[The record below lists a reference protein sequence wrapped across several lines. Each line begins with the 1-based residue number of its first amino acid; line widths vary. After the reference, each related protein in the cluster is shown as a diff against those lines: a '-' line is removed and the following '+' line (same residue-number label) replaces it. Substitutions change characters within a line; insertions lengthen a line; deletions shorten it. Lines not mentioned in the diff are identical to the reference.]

1 MAFTDLVGSYLQNRM
16 DTATRPFTDPS
27 GYAAD
32 RFNSAFPSTTMETE
46 EERRKRLERE
56 AAERGN
62 TEVASTTVKSYADG
76 SQEEVKKTQI
86 PAPQEAPAPQA
97 APAPGPVDPN
107 TYQRML
113 QAESGN
119 RQLGP
124 DGQIMTSPKGAL
136 GAGQIMPSTAMQPGY
151 GVPSIF
157 DMAQQQGIDV
167 PARDEATARQLL
179 GNEQLN
185 RQFGQNYFNA
195 MQQRFPQD
203 PAASVAAY
211 NAGPGRVGQNM
222 QANAGQLNRSQLP
235 QETQAYLQKTLGGQ
249 APQQA
254 QAPAQAI
261 APEQA
266 TAAPAAPAQP
276 VNPEQAPASPMIAGT
291 PTSDVGLTPTE
302 QALKQQ
308 QAWQTDLKNA
318 ENDIDSLYTIAGD
331 KSGRY
336 TPEVKQIARDRAL
349 QADKAAREK
358 QQAETLSINA
368 AKGDPKATNEM
379 MRKLREKSEEGSYFK
394 AYLYSRFGLNDLA
407 QEEQQKLAGPKFA
420 QALVDGKQY
429 FVETK
434 GGAIVGAFDDTG
446 ARIKDDA
453 TLARINTNY
462 TKQGTQQFGF
472 TGEPGIVTEN
482 GKQYEVRQRT
492 NSTTGKIENIYV
504 TGPKAGER
512 YTGSEIP
519 MAKSVNTSA
528 AKATNAAN
536 IDIAAA
542 APQAYNKA
550 AGGSAGAF
558 NQANAANQ
566 PVNTMGSTVANPAP
580 LGGPQVPQAVPG
592 MSAPAQPGPV
602 NPAQVGVVP
611 QVAPQP
617 APARVAP
624 AASAKVPGMPQFK
637 EPGFENETPADFEAR
652 RTSAAAA
659 NKPIIEA
666 EANKQYAAQNVYPIV
681 KDINEALKTATGSG
695 IGAKVD
701 DIAAWFGKSTEG
713 AKAIAQLE
721 VLGDT
726 LLKAV
731 PRFSG
736 PQSDKDV
743 ASYMAAAGKLAD
755 AKTPV
760 ATRAAAFKTI
770 VDLNKKYAPDLD
782 WSFKDQSK
790 DESLFKSADEIIA
803 RGKKK

>member
-1 MAFTDLVGSYLQNRM
+1 
-16 DTATRPFTDPS
+16 
-27 GYAAD
+27 
-32 RFNSAFPSTTMETE
+32 METE

-368 AKGDPKATNEM
+368 AKGDH
-379 MRKLREKSEEGSYFK
+379 
-394 AYLYSRFGLNDLA
+394 
-407 QEEQQKLAGPKFA
+407 
-420 QALVDGKQY
+420 
-429 FVETK
+429 
-434 GGAIVGAFDDTG
+434 
-446 ARIKDDA
+446 
-453 TLARINTNY
+453 
-462 TKQGTQQFGF
+462 
-472 TGEPGIVTEN
+472 
-482 GKQYEVRQRT
+482 
-492 NSTTGKIENIYV
+492 
-504 TGPKAGER
+504 
-512 YTGSEIP
+512 
-519 MAKSVNTSA
+519 
-528 AKATNAAN
+528 
-536 IDIAAA
+536 
-542 APQAYNKA
+542 
-550 AGGSAGAF
+550 
-558 NQANAANQ
+558 
-566 PVNTMGSTVANPAP
+566 
-580 LGGPQVPQAVPG
+580 
-592 MSAPAQPGPV
+592 
-602 NPAQVGVVP
+602 
-611 QVAPQP
+611 
-617 APARVAP
+617 
-624 AASAKVPGMPQFK
+624 
-637 EPGFENETPADFEAR
+637 
-652 RTSAAAA
+652 
-659 NKPIIEA
+659 
-666 EANKQYAAQNVYPIV
+666 
-681 KDINEALKTATGSG
+681 
-695 IGAKVD
+695 
-701 DIAAWFGKSTEG
+701 
-713 AKAIAQLE
+713 
-721 VLGDT
+721 
-726 LLKAV
+726 
-731 PRFSG
+731 
-736 PQSDKDV
+736 
-743 ASYMAAAGKLAD
+743 
-755 AKTPV
+755 
-760 ATRAAAFKTI
+760 
-770 VDLNKKYAPDLD
+770 
-782 WSFKDQSK
+782 
-790 DESLFKSADEIIA
+790 
-803 RGKKK
+803 